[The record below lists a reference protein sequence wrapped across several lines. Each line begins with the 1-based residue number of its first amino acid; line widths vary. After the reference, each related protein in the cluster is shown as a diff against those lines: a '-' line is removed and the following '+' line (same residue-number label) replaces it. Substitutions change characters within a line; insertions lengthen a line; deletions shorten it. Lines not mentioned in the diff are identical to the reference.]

1 MATQIHKFYILW
13 FINEENHKTI
23 RSQVEKRLKERWRFW
38 AENGK
43 KLKIGYP
50 QDIVK
55 INLDTQ
61 QLKQRVKKDEIRD
74 LKSAQK
80 TCGH

>member
-1 MATQIHKFYILW
+1 M
-13 FINEENHKTI
+13 
-23 RSQVEKRLKERWRFW
+23 EKRLKERWRFW

-55 INLDTQ
+55 INLDT
-61 QLKQRVKKDEIRD
+61 RH
-74 LKSAQK
+74 STAQTASQK
-80 TCGH
+80 R